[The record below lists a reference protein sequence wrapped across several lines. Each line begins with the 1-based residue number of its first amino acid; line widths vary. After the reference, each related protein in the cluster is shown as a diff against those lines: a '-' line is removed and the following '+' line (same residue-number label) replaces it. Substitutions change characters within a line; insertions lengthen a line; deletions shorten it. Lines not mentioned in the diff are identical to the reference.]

1 MRRAVLGL
9 AILLVLSG
17 CTTPFDGDSGGD
29 GIETV
34 TPASVPSGFDGP
46 PGVDH
51 QRDVLDPM
59 SLVAAHERALQN
71 GSVAVRFEARRWQLS
86 DRSYGAQSRGEPT
99 SSDERVL
106 NETVVRTGEPMMFYR
121 YTNDSVGYTYGT
133 WSNGTHT
140 VEFTDVPE
148 GIARTVSSSP
158 SRPDEPLDPARASIL
173 AIWFNNS
180 HIQAIDRI
188 ETAEGVRYRVRA
200 TSDDRGLLGSSAE
213 RTHNGVTNGTLVAT
227 IRPDGLVTDLRLE
240 FTLLTRAGN
249 FQTAYRYSVVTAVQ
263 TLPRPSWVERTL
275 ARGNTSLDS

>member
-9 AILLVLSG
+9 AVLVVLSG
-17 CTTPFDGDSGGD
+17 CTTPFDADSGGD
-29 GIETV
+29 GVETV

-51 QRDVLDPM
+51 QRDVLDPVA
-59 SLVAAHERALQN
+59 LVAAHERALDN
-71 GSVAVRFEARRWQLS
+71 GSAAVRFEARRWQVAN
-86 DRSYGAQSRGEPT
+86 RSYGFQSRGEPI
-99 SSDERVL
+99 SSEERL
-106 NETVVRTGEPMMFYR
+106 ATETVVRTGEPTVFSR

-140 VEFTDVPE
+140 VEFADVPE
-148 GIARTVSSSP
+148 GIARTVSPSS
-158 SRPDEPLDPARASIL
+158 SRPDEPLDLARTSTL
-173 AIWFNNS
+173 GVWFNNS
-180 HIQAIDRI
+180 QVQAIDRT
-188 ETAEGVRYRVRA
+188 ETAKGVRYRVRA

-249 FQTAYRYSVVTAVQ
+249 FRTAYRYSVTTDVE